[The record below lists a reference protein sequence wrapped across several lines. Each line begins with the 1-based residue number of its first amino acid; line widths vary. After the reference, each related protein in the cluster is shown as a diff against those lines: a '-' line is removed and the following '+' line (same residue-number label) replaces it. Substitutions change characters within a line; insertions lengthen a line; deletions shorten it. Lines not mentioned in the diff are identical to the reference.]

1 MAGQTSTIAGRGI
14 APVRGAVAQEAGHA
28 ASAQPPG
35 ARVVERSPALLRQ
48 VNELMREGRRG
59 YADPERIP
67 FFCECRRAD
76 CYEPVWLTGDMYDER
91 CAEAQEP
98 LILPGHEHAT
108 EEAQWQHAG
117 FVSDVRSRA
126 QARRP
131 TLRPAES

>member
-1 MAGQTSTIAGRGI
+1 LTGQTSTIARRGI
-14 APVRGAVAQEAGHA
+14 APVRGAVARGADHA
-28 ASAQPPG
+28 ASTEPPG

-59 YADPERIP
+59 YADPEQIP

-91 CAEAQEP
+91 YAEAREP
-98 LILPGHEHAT
+98 LILPGHEHARG
-108 EEAQWQHAG
+108 EAQWPHAG
-117 FVSDVRSRA
+117 SVSDVRSRA

-131 TLRPAES
+131 ARHRAES